1 MNIEVI
7 PTLMRGFAPI
17 DREITVDL
25 TDIEGEVPG
34 DLSGV
39 YVRNGP
45 NRRYA
50 APGRYHWFDGDGMLH
65 AVRFDR
71 GRVLYQNRWIET
83 ESLGEEIAA
92 DSALWPGV
100 KEPPRADR
108 PDMPL
113 KNTSNTD
120 VKFYAGALVSMWY
133 LGGGGLPILARR
145 STHPGQA

>member
-1 MNIEVI
+1 MRSAAV
-7 PTLMRGFAPI
+7 PTLSGGFEPI

-25 TDIEGEVPG
+25 TEVEGEVPA
-34 DLSGV
+34 DLSGM

-45 NRRYA
+45 NRRFE

-71 GRVLYQNRWIET
+71 GRVQYQNRWIAT
-83 ESLGEEIAA
+83 DALQEEIKA
-92 DSALWPGV
+92 DRALWQGV
-100 KEPPRADR
+100 KDPPRRDR

-120 VKFYAGALVSMWY
+120 VKYYAGDLVSMWY
-133 LGGGGLPILARR
+133 LGGGGLSLAAERPCDAR
-145 STHPGQA
+145 